1 MLVMKINWVSTSD
14 VAYKFWCKAKKK
26 NNCLVSGNPTDPTF
40 LGPTLKNFLGILIDF
55 HVFCIEF
62 FFQ

>member
-1 MLVMKINWVSTSD
+1 MLRTNFGVRP
-14 VAYKFWCKAKKK
+14 KK

-40 LGPTLKNFLGILIDF
+40 WGPTLKNFWGILIDF